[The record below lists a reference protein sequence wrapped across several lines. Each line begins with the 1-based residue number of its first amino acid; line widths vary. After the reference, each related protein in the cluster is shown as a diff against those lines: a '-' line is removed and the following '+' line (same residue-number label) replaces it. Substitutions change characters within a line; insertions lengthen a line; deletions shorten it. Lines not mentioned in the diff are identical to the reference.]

1 MTTPNSKQGDRWMSD
16 KPLNIFER
24 TRAYILSKM
33 GYRARQIARQLNRH
47 QRVITRELKRNTQ
60 PELAK
65 ELAW

>member
-1 MTTPNSKQGDRWMSD
+1 MSD
-16 KPLNIFER
+16 PHLNIFER